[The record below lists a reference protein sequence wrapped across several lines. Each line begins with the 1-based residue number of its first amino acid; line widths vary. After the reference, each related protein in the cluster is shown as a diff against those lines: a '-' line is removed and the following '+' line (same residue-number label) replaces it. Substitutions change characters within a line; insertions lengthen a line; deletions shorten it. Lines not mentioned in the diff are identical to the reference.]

1 MRIGEIAILGP
12 GHEEKQLF
20 IQAVC
25 ERLEL
30 TNENITFGRFPIN
43 DQLVLHLYG
52 VALQSEMPAVA
63 WDLLAKKCLGY
74 IVLFPWQD
82 AGSFERL
89 KPVLDMLT
97 TKYEATMIVAAHVP
111 EGNRPVPPALF
122 KDSIAVTTEGKFMF
136 CDVRRPA
143 SARKVLLALIESLL
157 DKMS

>member
-1 MRIGEIAILGP
+1 MRIGEIAVLGP
-12 GHEEKQLF
+12 GNEEKQLF

-43 DQLVLHLYG
+43 EQLVLHLYG
-52 VALQSEMPAVA
+52 VALQTEAQAVA

-82 AGSFERL
+82 AGSLERL
-89 KPVLDMLT
+89 KPVLDTLT
-97 TKYEATMIVAAHVP
+97 SKYEAAMIVAAHVP
-111 EGNRPVPPALF
+111 DGKRPVPPALF
-122 KDSIAVTTEGKFMF
+122 ENSIGVTAEGKLMF
-136 CDVRRPA
+136 CDIRRPA

-157 DKMS
+157 DKIS

>member
-1 MRIGEIAILGP
+1 MRIGEIAVLGP

-25 ERLEL
+25 GRLEL

-52 VALQSEMPAVA
+52 VALQSESPAVA

-89 KPVLDMLT
+89 KPVLDILAAQ
-97 TKYEATMIVAAHVP
+97 YEAAMIVAVHVP
-111 EGNRPVPPALF
+111 EGDRPVPPALF
-122 KDSIAVTTEGKFMF
+122 ENGISVTAAGKLMF
-136 CDVRRPA
+136 CDIRQPA
-143 SARKVLLALIESLL
+143 GARKVLLALIESLL
-157 DKMS
+157 DKIS